1 MKTVT
6 VPTWKS
12 ILYNVVSF
20 IFSPFTKTQKKVY
33 VLDDTREEV
42 EVPFEETTMTS
53 TFSEIREQIAG
64 LQKVKVEKLDDFEKL
79 DVFYQQVNQL
89 SERITFIGTSSSYKL
104 SAYDNHIQMQLAR
117 DIGYILDTITSQK
130 GKLERTPYV
139 NPFTKK

>member
-89 SERITFIGTSSSYKL
+89 SERITFIGTSLYDSTFPNVRISKGISFRTAF
-104 SAYDNHIQMQLAR
+104 SASTGTTGKVCL
-117 DIGYILDTITSQK
+117 ITSFLSQ
-130 GKLERTPYV
+130 PV
-139 NPFTKK
+139 